1 MNFRKASL
9 SADNLRQ
16 KRRRASQGG
25 FKSARVG
32 LHDLLI
38 GSACGRLWTRLVA
51 LYNQY
56 PVPVLDFR
64 LIRISDGQVPSPA
77 LDLAEADHGPGGV
90 VLPVPFLQAALRPIP
105 AEPPLPTASCPAR

>member
-1 MNFRKASL
+1 M
-9 SADNLRQ
+9 
-16 KRRRASQGG
+16 
-25 FKSARVG
+25 G

-90 VLPVPFLQAALRPIP
+90 VFPVPFLQAALRPIP
-105 AEPPLPTASCPAR
+105 AEPTLAIEWCPALLTGFHGFTSSSVWLKVTANTT